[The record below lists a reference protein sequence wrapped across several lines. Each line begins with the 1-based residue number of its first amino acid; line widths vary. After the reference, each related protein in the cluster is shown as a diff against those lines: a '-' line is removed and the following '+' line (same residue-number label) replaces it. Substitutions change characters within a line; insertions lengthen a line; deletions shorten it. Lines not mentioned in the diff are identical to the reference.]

1 MSDGIN
7 NGGRIMVRLI
17 EEVFIVPQ
25 WIDAGEPSHELKIYY
40 QFIHEKENII
50 CSYHIPYL

>member
-1 MSDGIN
+1 
-7 NGGRIMVRLI
+7 MVRLI